1 METPYPPK
9 IQQAMNEDFKKLQED
24 IAQLKTGGKSRKNK
38 TKSKKKKMLRKPNKT
53 NKYKT
58 NKK

>member
-38 TKSKKKKMLRKPNKT
+38 TKSKKKQHTHRKKNKT
-53 NKYKT
+53 NK
-58 NKK
+58 NK